1 MHTHAFALGLTHTL
15 VEPGFRHRAVC
26 PHRGGT
32 PPPDVLGNN
41 IWVTPAGPHPH
52 PAAIPQ
58 GDPGPDRQVAPVQ
71 ASQTRPLTFLSA
83 YSLGAWRVVGRDAG
97 VWVSV
102 SQGVC
107 VLVGLTC
114 MSARPRPRASLCYM
128 GPDVC
133 AVPFGRQRQARV
145 ACHVPI
151 LPCADGGARGGRG
164 GGARARGSP
173 PAGGRP
179 HPCLL
184 PHLAGGAG
192 DSVRGLGESGR

>member
-1 MHTHAFALGLTHTL
+1 MHTHTSTHTCTHTHAFALELTHAL

-26 PHRGGT
+26 PHRGGP

-41 IWVTPAGPHPH
+41 IWVTPAGPHPR
-52 PAAIPQ
+52 PATIPQ
-58 GDPGPDRQVAPVQ
+58 GDPGPDRQVALVQ

-114 MSARPRPRASLCYM
+114 MSARPRPRASLCYV

-133 AVPFGRQRQARV
+133 AAPFCRQRQARV

-151 LPCADGGARGGRG
+151 VPCADGGARGGRG
-164 GGARARGSP
+164 GGARARGV
-173 PAGGRP
+173 PAGWWEAAPMPSPTPGGR
-179 HPCLL
+179 
-184 PHLAGGAG
+184 GG
-192 DSVRGLGESGR
+192 